1 MMIQFAKF
9 ISWIFLPLFIP
20 LIALFI
26 TMYIPSEEKDLSNP
40 SLFFLADEIKN
51 QLILLFFIFWNIG
64 PGFLI
69 YTYV

>member
-1 MMIQFAKF
+1 MMVQFAKF

-40 SLFFLADEIKN
+40 SLFFWLMKLKIN
-51 QLILLFFIFWNIG
+51 
-64 PGFLI
+64 
-69 YTYV
+69 